1 MQKVKC
7 FLPNASDEIN
17 GIAFRPCGDG
27 GVESAE
33 ALEDDVAAQ
42 FDGITGYVLVPV
54 SAPPTEPKT
63 APAAPKRARA
73 AG

>member
-7 FLPNASDEIN
+7 FLPNASDVIN
-17 GIAFRPCGDG
+17 GIAFAPCADG
-27 GVESAE
+27 GVESVD

-42 FDGITGYVLVPV
+42 FDGINGYALVPV
-54 SAPPTEPKT
+54 TTPPQAPTTPS
-63 APAAPKRARA
+63 AAPKRQRA